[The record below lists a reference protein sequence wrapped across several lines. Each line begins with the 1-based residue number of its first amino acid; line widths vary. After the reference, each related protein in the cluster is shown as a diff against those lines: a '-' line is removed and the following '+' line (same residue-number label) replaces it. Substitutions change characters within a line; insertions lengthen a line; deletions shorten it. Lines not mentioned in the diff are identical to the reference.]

1 MAEGGKKM
9 KKKLLSIFM
18 GLCLLVGGG
27 TAVSAADVRGTMRD
41 ITPAAI
47 AKEMTAGW
55 NLGNSLDAY
64 GTYSLNNETYWGN
77 PKTTKAMI
85 DAVKNEGFNTIRIP
99 VSWGEHVGS
108 APNYTIDTAWMNR
121 VQEVVD
127 YAMADGMYVLLDTH
141 HETSWL
147 KPQSATLDA
156 SQKQLVAIW
165 TQIAERFKAY
175 GDHLL
180 FEGMNEPRI
189 VGSSNE
195 WSGGDADGRAAV
207 NVLNQAFIDAVR
219 KTGGNNAKRCLI
231 ICPYGNNGDPNGLSG
246 FKIPSDKNIMVAIHA
261 YTPYGFTFRPEG
273 NPSWA
278 RTTWDGSGKSDI
290 EYLMNNLNT
299 SLISKGVTVI
309 ITEFGAV
316 HKNNESEVVKWVK
329 DYVSLATQ
337 YGIKCVWW
345 DNNYHKND
353 GESFGLLDR
362 NSCSW
367 TRKSVADA
375 VIKYAGSAVPGGGTE
390 TPTTPETPQAG
401 DMIKVQIVSD
411 WTSGAT
417 ANITVTNLTGK
428 ALNGWTCTFTL
439 DRPITSLW
447 SATLVSQ
454 VGNTYTIANPD
465 WQPHLAAGES
475 YTFGCNLGS
484 GPAQVTVTGQTLK

>member
-1 MAEGGKKM
+1 MQYEK
-9 KKKLLSIFM
+9 
-18 GLCLLVGGG
+18 
-27 TAVSAADVRGTMRD
+27 R
-41 ITPAAI
+41 
-47 AKEMTAGW
+47 
-55 NLGNSLDAY
+55 
-64 GTYSLNNETYWGN
+64 
-77 PKTTKAMI
+77 
-85 DAVKNEGFNTIRIP
+85 
-99 VSWGEHVGS
+99 
-108 APNYTIDTAWMNR
+108 
-121 VQEVVD
+121 
-127 YAMADGMYVLLDTH
+127 
-141 HETSWL
+141 
-147 KPQSATLDA
+147 
-156 SQKQLVAIW
+156 
-165 TQIAERFKAY
+165 
-175 GDHLL
+175 
-180 FEGMNEPRI
+180 
-189 VGSSNE
+189 
-195 WSGGDADGRAAV
+195 
-207 NVLNQAFIDAVR
+207 
-219 KTGGNNAKRCLI
+219 GGNNAKRCLI